1 MINKNIINKI
11 STVSNKVF
19 LGILISALSVSH
31 AYADWKTSAKQKGF
45 NKLESALNKNLDNTE
60 VSIKS
65 TERNKPEFEILTVQ
79 PILDKDNSITFFQGS
94 ALRHDGDRETV
105 NLGLGHRLLLNDDT
119 LLVGLNAFYD
129 HEFDYSHKRSSIG
142 AEVRS
147 SVFEFNSNMYFAES
161 NERTGKNSNTEEA
174 LDGKDF
180 EIGGHV
186 PYIPTWKFFAK
197 QFEFQVPGANDY
209 QGQEYSTEILIPNTG
224 LTLTTGVKNYDH
236 HNDNWY
242 FEFTYNLGKVNP
254 YAQLIQDQAYQLV
267 SMGDKKL
274 EKVRRENVI
283 VKKIGSGFSVSASGF

>member
-1 MINKNIINKI
+1 MIKELN
-11 STVSNKVF
+11 
-19 LGILISALSVSH
+19 LGILIIALSISN
-31 AYADWKTSAKQKGF
+31 AQADWRASAKQKSL
-45 NKLESALNKNLDNTE
+45 NKLESFLNKNLENTE

-79 PILDKDNSITFFQGS
+79 PLLNKDNSITFFQGS

-142 AEVRS
+142 TEVRS
-147 SVFEFNSNMYFAES
+147 SVFEFNSNIYFAES
-161 NERTGKNSNTEEA
+161 DARTGKNSIIEEA
-174 LDGKDF
+174 LDGNDF
-180 EIGGHV
+180 EIGAHV

-224 LTLTTGVKNYDH
+224 LTLTAGVKNYDDH
-236 HNDNWY
+236 KDNWY
-242 FEFTYNLGKVNP
+242 LELTYNLGKVNP
-254 YAQLIQDQAYQLV
+254 DVKLLQDKAYELV
-267 SMGDKKL
+267 SMSDKKL
-274 EKVRRENVI
+274 KKVRRENVI
-283 VKKIGSGFSVSASGF
+283 VKKFGSGFTVTASGF

>member
-1 MINKNIINKI
+1 M
-11 STVSNKVF
+11 
-19 LGILISALSVSH
+19 
-31 AYADWKTSAKQKGF
+31 
-45 NKLESALNKNLDNTE
+45 DNTK
-60 VSIKS
+60 VSIKT

-79 PILDKDNSITFFQGS
+79 PLIDNENSITFFQGS
-94 ALRHDGDRETV
+94 ALRHDGDRETI
-105 NLGLGHRLLLNDDT
+105 NLGLGHRYLLNDDT

-236 HNDNWY
+236 HKDNWY
-242 FEFTYNLGKVNP
+242 LEFTYNLGKVNP
-254 YAQLIQDQAYQLV
+254 DAQLIQDQAYQLV

-283 VKKIGSGFSVSASGF
+283 VKKIGSDFSVSASGF